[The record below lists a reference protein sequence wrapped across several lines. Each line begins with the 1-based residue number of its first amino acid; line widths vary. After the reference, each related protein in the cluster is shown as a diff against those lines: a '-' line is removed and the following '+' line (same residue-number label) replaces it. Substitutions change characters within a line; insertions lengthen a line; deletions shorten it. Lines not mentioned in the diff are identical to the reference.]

1 MNSRTMTITAAALA
15 GTGALAAAGLISS
28 RVLNAKTKKRNP
40 APGRFVEVDGAR
52 LHVLQQGSGPDVLLI
67 HGAAMLASEM
77 MLALGDT
84 LSGYRVTA
92 IDRPGHGHSG
102 RRRRP
107 SVDDQARLFHAAAEQ
122 LGLRSPVVVGHS
134 LGGAVALA
142 YGQQFPE
149 AVSGVVAVAPL
160 AYPGW
165 GPAHLAAA
173 IRGAPVLGPLLS
185 NTTLALSDPAMMRA
199 VLRPIFAPQKPT
211 AAFKAEIDIDQL
223 SRPWALVADGADFTR
238 GSRDVQRLSKT
249 YAEYPVP
256 LHVVV
261 GDSDRVLKP
270 ARQAERLARAVP
282 GAGLTVRPGLG
293 HMVHHF
299 APEAVGAAVA
309 DVRGRSL
316 ATGAPAMAA

>member
-1 MNSRTMTITAAALA
+1 MNSKTKIVTAAALA

-28 RVLNAKTKKRNP
+28 RVLNAKTRKRSP

-52 LHVLQQGSGPDVLLI
+52 LHVIQQGSGPDVLLI
-67 HGAAMLASEM
+67 HGAAMLAAEM
-77 MLALGDT
+77 MVALGET

-107 SVDDQARLFHAAAEQ
+107 SVNDQARLFHAAAEQ

-142 YGQQFPE
+142 YGKEFPQD
-149 AVSGVVAVAPL
+149 VSGVVAVAPL

-173 IRGAPVLGPLLS
+173 IRGAPVLGPVLS
-185 NTTLALSDPAMMRA
+185 NTTLALSDPFMMRA
-199 VLRPIFAPQKPT
+199 VLRPVFAPQKLT
-211 AAFKAEIDIDQL
+211 AAFKAEIDVDQL
-223 SRPWALVADGADFTR
+223 SRPWALVADSADFTR
-238 GSRDVQRLSKT
+238 GSRDLQRLSRT
-249 YAEYPVP
+249 YADYPVA

-261 GDSDRVLKP
+261 GDADRVLKP

-282 GAGLTVRPGLG
+282 GAGLTIRPGLG

-299 APEAVGAAVA
+299 APEAVAAAVA
-309 DVRGRSL
+309 DVRERS
-316 ATGAPAMAA
+316 AAAIAPALAA